1 VRHRTQ
7 KEWEV
12 AEWLYEIKQISSL
25 KESLESLLREQGEQ
39 GWELV
44 QVLSPHELD
53 NGSEYGVIF
62 KREKPLMSK
71 E

>member
-1 VRHRTQ
+1 M
-7 KEWEV
+7 
-12 AEWLYEIKQISSL
+12 AEWLYEIKRLSSITD
-25 KESLESLLREQGEQ
+25 SQLESLLHEQGES

-44 QVLSPHELD
+44 QVLTPSEGS
-53 NGSEYGVIF
+53 NGAGYGVIF

>member
-1 VRHRTQ
+1 M
-7 KEWEV
+7 

-25 KESLESLLREQGEQ
+25 ADSRLQTLLEEQGEE

-44 QVLSPHELD
+44 QVLSPTESQ
-53 NGSEYGVIF
+53 NGVEYGVIF

-71 E
+71 P

>member
-1 VRHRTQ
+1 M
-7 KEWEV
+7 

-25 KESLESLLREQGEQ
+25 KGSLETLLREQGEQ

-44 QVLSPHELD
+44 QVLSPDELD